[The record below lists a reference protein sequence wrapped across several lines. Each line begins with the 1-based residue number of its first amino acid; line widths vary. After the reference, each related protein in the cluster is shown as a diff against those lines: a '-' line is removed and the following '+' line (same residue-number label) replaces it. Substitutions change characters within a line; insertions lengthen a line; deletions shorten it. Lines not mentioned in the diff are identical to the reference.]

1 VPSASDD
8 PDALKLHVSPL
19 HADVNDATGGAL
31 TVTVWTAWLVAAALS
46 VTVSVTVYVPP
57 AA

>member
-1 VPSASDD
+1 MPSGSDE

-31 TVTVWTAWLVAAALS
+31 AGPMLTVWLALAVLTS
-46 VTVSVTVYVPP
+46 AVTYKLTV
-57 AA
+57 

>member
-1 VPSASDD
+1 MPSGSEE

-31 TVTVWTAWLVAAALS
+31 AVMTWPVWLTAPPLS
-46 VTVSVTVYVPP
+46 VTVSVTV
-57 AA
+57 